1 MVVVGGGPAGA
12 VAARVAAR
20 AGARVLVVERSP
32 RRPPRCTAL
41 VGPRLLE
48 LLSVP
53 PTVVLCGIQTVR
65 VHAPGGRTVEFSAP
79 QPRGY
84 VLDRRGLDRWL
95 LERAA
100 EAGAEVWSPATAVG
114 LTGRRLHTTRG
125 PVGFEVLI
133 GADGAM
139 SAVRRWE
146 GLPPPAEIL
155 VGVQATCSAP
165 SLDCGT
171 VELFLGQAIAPGG
184 FAWVVPT
191 GDGEA
196 RVGLLTSARR
206 EAKTLLSGFLAS
218 RFPDSEERGCES
230 GLVPIGPAPRT
241 VRAGTLL
248 VGDAAGQV
256 KPLSGGGLLFGA
268 LAARIAG
275 EVAAHNAHNPS
286 SYETRWRKD
295 IGDEIGFGLRARR
308 AFLGLTDD
316 QLDRVVA
323 CLDRPSIRRL
333 VAAEGDIDVPSRL
346 ARACVT
352 HPETWTAALPLVREL
367 GGWEAMKR
375 VMGNLPARAEP
386 G

>member
-12 VAARVAAR
+12 VAARAAAQ
-20 AGARVLVVERSP
+20 AGARVLVLERAP
-32 RRPPRCTAL
+32 RRPPRCTGL
-41 VGPRLLE
+41 VGPRLLD

-53 PTVVLCGIQTVR
+53 PTVVLCGIQTLR
-65 VHAPGGRTVEFSAP
+65 VHAPGGHTVEFSAP

-84 VLDRRGLDRWL
+84 VLDRSAFDRWL

-100 EAGAEVWSPATAVG
+100 DAGAEVRTPVG
-114 LTGRRLHTTRG
+114 ARGRTGRMLRTTRG

-139 SAVRRWE
+139 SAVRRWAE
-146 GLPPPAEIL
+146 LPPPAEIL
-155 VGVQATCSAP
+155 VGVQATVSAAT
-165 SLDCGT
+165 LDPGA
-171 VELFLGQAIAPGG
+171 VEVHLGHAVAPGG

-191 GDGEA
+191 GEGEA
-196 RVGLLTSARR
+196 RVGLLTAARR
-206 EAKTLLSGFLAS
+206 DARTLLSGFLAS
-218 RFPDSEERGCES
+218 HFPDSQERGCES

-241 VRAGTLL
+241 VKEGTLL

-256 KPLSGGGLLFGA
+256 KPLSGGGLLFSA
-268 LAARIAG
+268 VAARIAG
-275 EVAAHNAHNPS
+275 EVAAQNAHNPS

-333 VAAEGDIDVPSRL
+333 VAAEGDIDAPSRL

-352 HPETWTAALPLVREL
+352 RPERWTAALPLVREL

-375 VMGNLPARAEP
+375 VMGSLPARAEP

>member
-1 MVVVGGGPAGA
+1 MLVLE
-12 VAARVAAR
+12 R
-20 AGARVLVVERSP
+20 AP
-32 RRPPRCTAL
+32 RRPPRCTGL
-41 VGPRLLE
+41 VGPRLLD

-53 PTVVLCGIQTVR
+53 PTVVLCGIQTLR
-65 VHAPGGRTVEFSAP
+65 VHAPGGHTVEFSAP

-84 VLDRRGLDRWL
+84 VLDRSAFDRWL

-100 EAGAEVWSPATAVG
+100 DAGAEVRTPVG
-114 LTGRRLHTTRG
+114 ARGRTGRMLRTTRG

-139 SAVRRWE
+139 SAVRRWAE
-146 GLPPPAEIL
+146 LPPPAEIL
-155 VGVQATCSAP
+155 VGVQATVSAAT
-165 SLDCGT
+165 LDPGA
-171 VELFLGQAIAPGG
+171 VEVHLGHAVAPGG

-191 GDGEA
+191 GEGEA
-196 RVGLLTSARR
+196 RVGLLTAARR
-206 EAKTLLSGFLAS
+206 DARTLLSGFLAS
-218 RFPDSEERGCES
+218 HFPDSQERGCES

-241 VRAGTLL
+241 VKEGTLL

-256 KPLSGGGLLFGA
+256 KPLSGGGLLFSA
-268 LAARIAG
+268 VAARIAG
-275 EVAAHNAHNPS
+275 EVAAQNAHNPS

-333 VAAEGDIDVPSRL
+333 VAAEGDIDAPSRL

-352 HPETWTAALPLVREL
+352 RPERWTAALPLVREL

-375 VMGNLPARAEP
+375 VMGSLPARAEP